1 MNIAHATA
9 IADKVNDQY
18 LKSVYD
24 LISKSAI
31 PHTIAG
37 DSEPYMQLPSGVCEQ
52 ISQLG
57 YSHVQANYIERFGQI
72 QTPAEVQKEMFVKIA
87 GDTLINRKNG
97 IGTMLDPSVY
107 THSQIPVMLGPWEGS
122 SVYAPGGLPATIIDK
137 KARGM
142 VMHGAS
148 FKSENKEVWTNDK
161 IEQMEAAAEITGFN
175 DEVSDASADAY
186 IYGGSI
192 LYPVF
197 QRDTPS
203 SYLRDLNKTRLEKGC
218 IKRWVSTD
226 RWNTVVVPSYIVT
239 DEDYLH
245 PRTLYIPQGSL
256 EINTSRVAMIKPK
269 QVPYWVSLYNIGWAP
284 SDMAGWLR
292 AYYGYEITCQS
303 IPVMAQQMSLI
314 LYKMPLDALNA
325 TIGPEKVK
333 ELMQI
338 NEQKMAEWSAVDPKA
353 VNMVG
358 DVEVVDRTY
367 SGFEQFIG
375 AMKSNLAS
383 QAELP
388 EPVLWHTPNKGFSDN
403 TTESLLKQSETL
415 QMKQRFLE
423 RCLKPCTDAL
433 IAHVFGTD
441 SKEWEHRHEL
451 KMTFSKP
458 VISTE
463 KDLAE
468 VGARFAAS
476 VSSFVNAGVSPD
488 TAIELSSQFFPTVK
502 VTDEILRMAKE
513 SYEKV
518 MQQQLEIGKQN
529 SAMGQ
534 PQGNV
539 KGKATTTGS
548 FTKAK

>member
-1 MNIAHATA
+1 MNTAHLKSLAEKTT
-9 IADKVNDQY
+9 DKY
-18 LKSVYD
+18 LKDVFD
-24 LISKSAI
+24 LISKSAV

-57 YSHVQANYIERFGQI
+57 YEHVQANYIERFGQI

-87 GDTLINRKNG
+87 GDTLINRKSG

-148 FKSENKEVWTNDK
+148 FKSENKELWTNDK

-175 DEVSDASADAY
+175 DQVSDASADAY

-203 SYLRDLNKTRLEKGC
+203 SYLRDLDKTHLEKGC

-245 PRTLYIPQGSL
+245 PRTLYIPQGAL

-269 QVPYWVSLYNIGWAP
+269 PVPYWVSLYNIGWAP

-292 AYYGYEITCQS
+292 SYYGYEITCQS

-333 ELMQI
+333 QLMEI
-338 NEQKMAEWSAVDPKA
+338 NEEKMAEWSAVDPKA

-441 SKEWEHRHEL
+441 SEEWKYRNEL

-458 VISTE
+458 IISTE

>member
-72 QTPAEVQKEMFVKIA
+72 QTPTEVQKEMFVKIA
-87 GDTLINRKNG
+87 GDTLINRKSG

-441 SKEWEHRHEL
+441 SDEWKHRNEL

>member
-1 MNIAHATA
+1 MNTAHATA

-31 PHTIAG
+31 PYTIAG

-87 GDTLINRKNG
+87 GDTLINRKSG

>member
-87 GDTLINRKNG
+87 GDTLINRKSG

-218 IKRWVSTD
+218 IKRWASTD

-441 SKEWEHRHEL
+441 SDEWKHRSEL

>member
-1 MNIAHATA
+1 MNTAHLKSLAEKTT
-9 IADKVNDQY
+9 DKY

-24 LISKSAI
+24 LISKSAV

-57 YSHVQANYIERFGQI
+57 YERVQANYIERFGQI

-87 GDTLINRKNG
+87 GDALINRKSG

-148 FKSENKEVWTNDK
+148 FKSENKELWTNDK

-175 DEVSDASADAY
+175 DQVSDASADAY

-203 SYLRDLNKTRLEKGC
+203 SYLRDLDKTHLEKGC

-245 PRTLYIPQGSL
+245 PRTLYIPQGAL

-292 AYYGYEITCQS
+292 SYYGYEITCQS

-333 ELMQI
+333 QLMEI
-338 NEQKMAEWSAVDPKA
+338 NEEKMAEWSAVDPKA

-423 RCLKPCTDAL
+423 RCLKPCTEAL

-441 SKEWEHRHEL
+441 SEEWEHRNEL

-458 VISTE
+458 IISTE

>member
-1 MNIAHATA
+1 MNIAQATA

-87 GDTLINRKNG
+87 GDTLINRKSG

-441 SKEWEHRHEL
+441 SEEWKYRNEL

-458 VISTE
+458 IISTE

-502 VTDEILRMAKE
+502 ITDEILRMAKE

>member
-1 MNIAHATA
+1 MNTAHLRLLSEKTT
-9 IADKVNDQY
+9 DKY
-18 LKSVYD
+18 LKGVFD
-24 LISKSAI
+24 LISKSAV

-57 YSHVQANYIERFGQI
+57 YERVQANYIERFGQI
-72 QTPAEVQKEMFVKIA
+72 QTPAEVQKEMFVKMA
-87 GDTLINRKNG
+87 GDALINRKSG
-97 IGTMLDPSVY
+97 IGTVLDPSVY

-148 FKSENKEVWTNDK
+148 FKSENKQVWTNDK

-175 DEVSDASADAY
+175 DQVSDASADAY

-245 PRTLYIPQGSL
+245 PRTLYIPQGAL

-269 QVPYWVSLYNIGWAP
+269 PVPYWVSLYNIGWAP

-292 AYYGYEITCQS
+292 SYYGYEITCQS

-333 ELMQI
+333 QLMEI
-338 NEQKMAEWSAVDPKA
+338 NEEKMAEWSAVDPKA

-441 SKEWEHRHEL
+441 SEEWKHRNEL
-451 KMTFSKP
+451 RMTFSKP

-502 VTDEILRMAKE
+502 ITDEILRMAKE

>member
-1 MNIAHATA
+1 MNIAHLKSLAEKTT
-9 IADKVNDQY
+9 DKY
-18 LKSVYD
+18 LKDVFD
-24 LISKSAI
+24 LISKSAV
-31 PHTIAG
+31 PHAIAG
-37 DSEPYMQLPSGVCEQ
+37 DSEPYIQLPSGVCEQ

-57 YSHVQANYIERFGQI
+57 YEHVQANYIERFGQI
-72 QTPAEVQKEMFVKIA
+72 QTPAEVRKEMFVKIA
-87 GDTLINRKNG
+87 GDALINRKSG

-148 FKSENKEVWTNDK
+148 FKSENKEIWTNDK

-175 DEVSDASADAY
+175 DQVSDASADAY

-226 RWNTVVVPSYIVT
+226 RWNTVVVPSYVVT

-245 PRTLYIPQGSL
+245 PRTLYIPQGAL

-269 QVPYWVSLYNIGWAP
+269 PVPYWVSLYNIGWAP

-292 AYYGYEITCQS
+292 SYYGYEITCQS

-333 ELMQI
+333 QLMEI
-338 NEQKMAEWSAVDPKA
+338 NEEKMAEWSAVDPKA

-441 SKEWEHRHEL
+441 SEEWKYRDEL

-458 VISTE
+458 IISTE

-502 VTDEILRMAKE
+502 ITDEILRMAKE